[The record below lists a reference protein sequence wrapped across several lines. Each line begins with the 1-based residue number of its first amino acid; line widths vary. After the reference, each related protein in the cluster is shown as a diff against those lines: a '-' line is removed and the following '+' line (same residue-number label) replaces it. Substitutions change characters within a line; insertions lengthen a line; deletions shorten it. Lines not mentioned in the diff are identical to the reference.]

1 MPFLRTYFRAALAV
15 ILLVTFAFAQ
25 MQIVGHWEGA
35 IEVPNLA
42 LGIQVDVDGKLS
54 ATITIPAQGAKDL
67 ALSNVNFAAGEFTF
81 TIPDAPGNPQFKGKL
96 NADGQKIVGTFT
108 QGGQS
113 FPCNLT
119 RKAEA
124 KSADNNKDPLEGFD
138 AVAIDGMKK
147 LEVPGMAIA
156 IVKGK
161 EVIWSK
167 GFGKRDVEKQL
178 PVTPDTIFA
187 IGSSTKAFTTFTLGT
202 LVDEGKVEWDKP
214 VRNYLPWLKLY
225 DPAMTERLS
234 VRDLV
239 THRSGLPRHD
249 LVWYGN
255 YTASRESFVRKLAFL
270 EPSADL
276 REKWQYNNLMYL
288 TAGYLTEVLT
298 GKTWE
303 DAVRTRVFEPLGMKR
318 SNFSVAESQKDA
330 DFAQPYA
337 KRGDAVVKI
346 PFRDISNI
354 GPAGSINSSVNE
366 MARWVTAH
374 LNGGK
379 YGDQQIASAATV
391 NEMHL
396 PQMATG
402 APGDHPE
409 ISSMDYGLGWM
420 IDTYRGHQRVQHGG
434 NIDGFSANVVLF
446 PKDALGIVVLTNLNG
461 SALRDLITRELAD
474 RFFKLSNVQWI
485 DAAAA
490 NRATLEAASKAGE
503 TKKEAAR
510 VTGTQ
515 PAHKLEDYLGEYEHP
530 GYGIVKTTLE
540 AGKLAVTFNTIMT
553 PLEHWHY
560 ETFNAKQG
568 NGGKGKEVT
577 FENMKYTFQTD
588 AKGYVAKLVAGFE
601 PTVNDI
607 VFVKKPDARLF
618 EAAYLARF
626 VGAYDLLGQT
636 VTVSLKGNVL
646 LMQTG
651 NQRPAELW
659 PGLDGGFT
667 PKVARSQS
675 LFFVTDVNG
684 KVTAVEL
691 RQPSTTLTAKRK

>member
-25 MQIVGHWEGA
+25 TQIVGHWEGA

-96 NADGQKIVGTFT
+96 NADGQKITGTFT

-124 KSADNNKDPLEGFD
+124 KSVDNNKDPLEGFE
-138 AVAIDGMKK
+138 AVVIEGMKK

-161 EVIWSK
+161 EVIWAK

-276 REKWQYNNLMYL
+276 RERWQYNNLMYL

-303 DAVRTRVFEPLGMKR
+303 DAVRARVFEPLGMKR
-318 SNFSVAESQKDA
+318 SNFSINESQKDN

-446 PKDALGIVVLTNLNG
+446 PKDKLGIVVLTNLNG
-461 SALRDLITRELAD
+461 SALRDLITREMAD
-474 RFFKLSNVQWI
+474 RVFKLSNVPWI

-503 TKKEAAR
+503 MKKEAAR
-510 VTGTQ
+510 VAGTQ
-515 PAHKLEDYLGEYEHP
+515 PAHKLSDYVGDYEHL
-530 GYGIVKTTLE
+530 GYGIVKVALN
-540 AGKLAVTFNTIMT
+540 AGKLSATFNTIET

-560 ETFNAKQG
+560 ETF

-588 AKGYVAKLVAGFE
+588 AKGFVAKLVGGFE

-607 VFVKKPDARLF
+607 VFVKKPDVRLF
-618 EAAYLARF
+618 DAAHLAHF
-626 VGAYDLLGQT
+626 VGTYDLLGQA

-651 NQRPAELW
+651 NQRPAELS
-659 PGLDGGFT
+659 PGLDGSFT

-675 LFFVTDVNG
+675 LFFVTDANG

>member
-1 MPFLRTYFRAALAV
+1 
-15 ILLVTFAFAQ
+15 
-25 MQIVGHWEGA
+25 
-35 IEVPNLA
+35 
-42 LGIQVDVDGKLS
+42 
-54 ATITIPAQGAKDL
+54 
-67 ALSNVNFAAGEFTF
+67 
-81 TIPDAPGNPQFKGKL
+81 
-96 NADGQKIVGTFT
+96 
-108 QGGQS
+108 
-113 FPCNLT
+113 
-119 RKAEA
+119 
-124 KSADNNKDPLEGFD
+124 
-138 AVAIDGMKK
+138 
-147 LEVPGMAIA
+147 MAIA

-161 EVIWSK
+161 DVTWSK
-167 GFGKRDVEKQL
+167 GFGLRDVEKNL
-178 PVTPDTIFA
+178 PVTADTIFA
-187 IGSSTKAFTTFTLGT
+187 IGSSTKAFTTFALGT

-214 VRNYLPWLKLY
+214 VRNYIPWLKLY
-225 DPAMTERLS
+225 DPSATERLS

-249 LVWYGN
+249 LVWYNN
-255 YTASRESFVRKLAFL
+255 YDATREAFVRKLAFL

-298 GKTWE
+298 GKSWE
-303 DAVRTRVFEPLGMKR
+303 DAVRARVFEPLGMRR
-318 SNFSVAESQKDA
+318 SNFSVKDSQRDN

-337 KRGDAVVKI
+337 KRSDKVVKI
-346 PFRDISNI
+346 PFRDITNI

-366 MARWVTAH
+366 MAHWVIAH

-379 YGDQQIASAATV
+379 YGDKQIASASTV

-402 APGDHPE
+402 APGDHAE

-446 PKDALGIVVLTNLNG
+446 PKDKLGIVVLTNLNG
-461 SALRDLITRELAD
+461 TPLRDLITRELAD

-503 TKKEAAR
+503 SKKEAAR
-510 VTGTQ
+510 VAGTQ
-515 PAHKLEDYLGEYEHP
+515 PAHKLEDYVGEYDHP
-530 GYGIVKTTLE
+530 GYGIVKVSLN
-540 AGKLAVTFNTIMT
+540 AGKLTASFNAIET

-560 ETFNAKQG
+560 ETF

-588 AKGYVAKLVAGFE
+588 AKGYVARLVAAFE
-601 PTVNDI
+601 PTVDEI
-607 VFVKKPDARLF
+607 VFAKKPDARLLD
-618 EAAYLARF
+618 AAHLARF
-626 VGAYDLLGQT
+626 VGSYDLLGQT
-636 VTVSLKGNVL
+636 VTVSLKGNIL

-651 NQRPAELW
+651 NQRPAELM
-659 PGLDGGFT
+659 PGLDGSFT

-675 LFFVTDVNG
+675 MYFVTDASGN
-684 KVTAVEL
+684 VTAVEL
-691 RQPSTTLTAKRK
+691 RQPSTVLTAKRK